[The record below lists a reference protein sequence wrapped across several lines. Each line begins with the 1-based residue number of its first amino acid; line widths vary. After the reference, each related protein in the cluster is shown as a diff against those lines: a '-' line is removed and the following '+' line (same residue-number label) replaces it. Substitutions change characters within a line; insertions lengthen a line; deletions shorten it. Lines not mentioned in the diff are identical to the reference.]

1 VKEVQNWTNQ
11 LSKWTKN
18 KPSKGKALHYSLK
31 LHIKGFYLKTKTKKC
46 MVYKRLAITPKYIAY
61 QALVITIFS
70 YSLLLKNADID
81 ILEDLII
88 PCM

>member
-1 VKEVQNWTNQ
+1 
-11 LSKWTKN
+11 
-18 KPSKGKALHYSLK
+18 
-31 LHIKGFYLKTKTKKC
+31 
-46 MVYKRLAITPKYIAY
+46 
-61 QALVITIFS
+61 LVITIFS